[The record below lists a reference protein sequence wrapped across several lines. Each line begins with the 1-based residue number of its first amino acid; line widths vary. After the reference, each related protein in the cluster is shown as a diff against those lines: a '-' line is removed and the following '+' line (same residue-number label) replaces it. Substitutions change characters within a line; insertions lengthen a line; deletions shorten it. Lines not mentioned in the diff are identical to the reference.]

1 VLSVWPWAYSSLPMQ
16 QGNWTI
22 ARADWHEV
30 RSLASELE
38 LSELTAS
45 VLVRRG
51 LAEPEQARAFL
62 AAEAP
67 GHDAFALGDMTQ
79 AVERIR
85 AAVAAGEKICVHGDY
100 DVDGVAATSL
110 AVLLLRELGA
120 EVSWALPSRFDEGY
134 GLTPGML
141 ERLAG
146 DGCSLVITVDCG
158 ITAVDEVAKA
168 AELGLEVIVTDHHR
182 PGERLPDCP
191 IVAPRPSDYP
201 FAGLCGTGV
210 VYKLGEALFGADSE
224 FLRDQLDL
232 VCLATVADVVPLVDE
247 NRWLVAAG
255 LKKLGRTTRPGL
267 RALMR
272 TAGVDA
278 ATIET
283 GQIGFRLAPRINAA
297 GRLGHPD
304 LALELLLGEDEE
316 EASRQARKLEDLNR
330 ERQLVEDGILRAAV
344 QEVESWPETKRSR
357 RAYVIAGEDWNE
369 GVIGIV
375 ASRLVERFSRPVVLV
390 AGSSGDWKGSGR
402 SIPAFD
408 LHSGIVACSSLL
420 ERFGGHRAAAGFS
433 IRPENLEQFS
443 EAFTAFASEALSDAD
458 LVSVT
463 KVDAIVPPQT
473 KLTLELCQELEQLA
487 PFGLGNPGVLLL
499 APGCELSDLSSCGDG
514 KHLRFRVSSGGCD
527 AGSAIAFGM
536 GKQLDRL
543 RRVGHNDLAFRLE
556 ENRWNGTVTPQL
568 QVRRIFDEAP
578 RYEELRDRL
587 IASWRAGE
595 ESWDEQTRT
604 IFAEAGLL
612 EEGAGRRSLLE
623 SETFRALVAGEEPVI
638 VAA

>member
-1 VLSVWPWAYSSLPMQ
+1 MQ
-16 QGNWTI
+16 QGKWTI
-22 ARADWHEV
+22 SRADWHEV
-30 RSLASELE
+30 RSLASALE
-38 LSELTAS
+38 LSELTAA
-45 VLVRRG
+45 VLIRRG

-85 AAVAAGEKICVHGDY
+85 AAVGAGEKICVHGDY
-100 DVDGVAATSL
+100 DVDGVAATAL

-120 EVSWALPSRFDEGY
+120 EVCWALPSRFDEGY

-272 TAGVDA
+272 AAGVDA

-316 EASRQARKLEDLNR
+316 EASRQARKLEELNR
-330 ERQLVEDGILRAAV
+330 ERQVVEDGILRAAV

-390 AGSSGDWKGSGR
+390 AGSGGDWKGSGR

-443 EAFTAFASEALSDAD
+443 EAFTAYASEALSDAD

-499 APGCELSDLSSCGDG
+499 TSGCELSDLASCGDG

-527 AGSAIAFGM
+527 AGGAIAFGM
-536 GKQLDRL
+536 GKQIDRL
-543 RRVGHNDLAFRLE
+543 RRGGHYDLAFRLE
-556 ENRWNGTVTPQL
+556 ANRWNGTVTPQL

-578 RYEELRDRL
+578 RYEELRDHL
-587 IASWRAGE
+587 VASWREGE
-595 ESWDEQTRT
+595 SSWDEQTRT
-604 IFAEAGLL
+604 IFTEAGLL
-612 EEGAGRRSLLE
+612 EDGAGRRNLLE
-623 SETFRALVAGEEPVI
+623 SETFRALVAGEESVI
-638 VAA
+638 AAA

>member
-1 VLSVWPWAYSSLPMQ
+1 MQ
-16 QGNWTI
+16 QGSWTI
-22 ARADWHEV
+22 EPVDAREV
-30 RSLASELE
+30 RRLAGELE

-51 LAEPEQARAFL
+51 LADPELARAFL

-67 GHDAFALGDMTQ
+67 GHDPLALGDMTQ
-79 AVERIR
+79 AVQRIH

-100 DVDGVAATSL
+100 DVDGVAATAL
-110 AVLLLRELGA
+110 AVILLKELGA

-146 DGCSLVITVDCG
+146 DGCSLVLTVDCG
-158 ITAVDEVAKA
+158 ITAIDEVAQA
-168 AELGLEVIVTDHHR
+168 TELGLDVIVTDHHR
-182 PGERLPDCP
+182 PGERLPACP
-191 IVAPRPSDYP
+191 IVAPRPGDYP
-201 FAGLCGTGV
+201 FAGLCGAGV

-224 FLRDQLDL
+224 FLQSELDL
-232 VCLATVADVVPLVDE
+232 VCLATVADVVPLADE

-255 LKKLGRTTRPGL
+255 LKRLARTTRPGL

-272 TAGVDA
+272 SAGVDA
-278 ATIET
+278 AAIDT
-283 GQIGFRLAPRINAA
+283 GQIAFRLAPRINAA

-316 EASRQARKLEDLNR
+316 EANRQTRRLEELNR
-330 ERQLVEDGILRAAV
+330 ERQIIEDGILRDAI
-344 QEVESWPETKRSR
+344 QQVESWPESKRSR
-357 RAYVIAGEDWNE
+357 RAYVISGEDWNE

-390 AGSSGDWKGSGR
+390 AGSDGDWKGSGR

-408 LHSGIVACSSLL
+408 LHGGIVACSSLL

-433 IRPENLEQFS
+433 IRSEHLEEFS
-443 EAFTAFASEALSDAD
+443 EAFTTYASELLADTD

-463 KVDAIVPPQT
+463 KVDAIVPPQA
-473 KLTLELCQELEQLA
+473 KLTLELCQELERLA
-487 PFGLGNPGVLLL
+487 PFGMGNPGVLLI
-499 APGCELSDLSSCGDG
+499 APGCELSDLTSCGDG
-514 KHLRFRVSSGGCD
+514 KHLRFRVRLDGCD

-543 RRVGHNDLAFRLE
+543 RRIGRYDLAFRLE
-556 ENRWNGTVTPQL
+556 ANHWNGTVTPQL
-568 QVRRIFDEAP
+568 QVRRVFDAAPGYEA
-578 RYEELRDRL
+578 LRDRL
-587 IASWRAGE
+587 AAQWREGEAG
-595 ESWDEQTRT
+595 WDEQART
-604 IFAEAGLL
+604 IFSEAGLL
-612 EEGAGRRSLLE
+612 EKGAGRRSLLE
-623 SETFRALVAGEEPVI
+623 SETFRALLSLDEPVV